1 MMILRYFPV
10 RILPSWRRRAAWVL
24 LPWLML
30 MASVQAA
37 EISAHLGDHT
47 LQLELALDE
56 PSRMHG
62 LMFREHLAPD
72 HGMLFVFDDE
82 REREF
87 WMKNT
92 LIPLDLLFFDAKGR
106 LIAMQLNAQPCRQ
119 PRCPGYPSNQPAR
132 YVLELNAGSAQQL
145 HLQLGE
151 QLQAPGLVPQ
161 TP

>member
-1 MMILRYFPV
+1 MLRNFFI
-10 RILPSWRRRAAWVL
+10 RLLPSSRRRGGWLLLAWL
-24 LPWLML
+24 LT
-30 MASVQAA
+30 ASVQAA
-37 EISAHLGDHT
+37 EITAHLGDHP

-56 PSRMHG
+56 SSRMRG

-72 HGMLFVFDDE
+72 HGMLFVFDDD

-92 LIPLDLLFFDAKGR
+92 LIPLDILFFDAKGR

-119 PRCPGYPSNQPAR
+119 SRCPGYPSHQPAR
-132 YVLELNAGSAQQL
+132 YVLELNAGSAQRL
-145 HLQLGE
+145 DLQLGE

>member
-1 MMILRYFPV
+1 MTTLRHFSL
-10 RILPSWRRRAAWVL
+10 RLLPFGRRRTGWL
-24 LPWLML
+24 LLL
-30 MASVQAA
+30 LLTASVQAA
-37 EISAHLGDHT
+37 EISAHLGDHP

-56 PSRMHG
+56 SSRMRG

-72 HGMLFVFDDE
+72 HGMLFVFDDD

-92 LIPLDLLFFDAKGR
+92 LIPLDLLFFDAQGR
-106 LIAMQLNAQPCRQ
+106 LIAMQPNVQPCRQ
-119 PRCPGYPSNQPAR
+119 PHCPSYPSHQPAR
-132 YVLELNAGSAQQL
+132 YVLELNAGSAQRL

-151 QLQAPGLVPQ
+151 QLQAPGLVPI